1 MGAEGAG
8 VDEST
13 TLRRGAA
20 VECSA
25 TVVLERR
32 AGHRST
38 SPCFM
43 HCQQCS
49 GEEGSGNHPTHP
61 TQSLHTKIA
70 RSVGDKGVMAGR
82 GGGVSASTLSIAAV
96 QRRRRWIVCLVW
108 GELLGKQTS
117 QRMTRRSWK
126 WLGVLGSGM
135 LIQRANRSRRHS
147 VLEECLRC
155 LHWGRWWFRSGGR

>member
-1 MGAEGAG
+1 MGRGGGEEVIEFRVGRRGGVVVCCPRRRWNEWMSGGEGAG

-43 HCQQCS
+43 HCQQ
-49 GEEGSGNHPTHP
+49 
-61 TQSLHTKIA
+61 
-70 RSVGDKGVMAGR
+70 
-82 GGGVSASTLSIAAV
+82 
-96 QRRRRWIVCLVW
+96 
-108 GELLGKQTS
+108 
-117 QRMTRRSWK
+117 
-126 WLGVLGSGM
+126 
-135 LIQRANRSRRHS
+135 
-147 VLEECLRC
+147 
-155 LHWGRWWFRSGGR
+155 